1 MPKFNRLIL
10 FFLLFS
16 CSTQAAFVTDTDIF
30 ILSNSENRILK
41 INRSTQDETI
51 YQLPENSD
59 SFHVYENCIFSYVT
73 YSNRVHI
80 ISLSSG
86 ALIGQFNLPAGT
98 LKIQFYKDTVLV
110 HVRGKTSLCRYRL
123 HYTKKLSSIDFPCQ
137 IRQFFVHQDKAYVI
151 SEIGD
156 LFVLD
161 LQTLKLKNTYSSSHI
176 SRDCIIRFIEGKL
189 YALNHEGL
197 WTYSLD
203 DFSVTIFR
211 PIRFRFP
218 NDAYIHKNAIYGS
231 INVGNLLQ
239 KFDIETMKEEAN
251 IEMEAPFVIKGHSDN
266 YLFLQ
271 TFGFPF
277 QIHILDV
284 ASMSIIK
291 KIKLD
296 SVLTLD
302 VSDSHYYLGVKK
314 LYHHYYKSTDDAYKD
329 AEARV
334 KWYLDSLESS
344 MYKDVLSPADIKAL
358 MDDIPPSDALT
369 VFTSLYQPKTFIATA
384 EGKKAISR
392 IITAYG
398 KALLAG
404 DRKAE
409 LQFFHI
415 IMCEVDERRHQGFYR
430 Q

>member
-1 MPKFNRLIL
+1 MPNFNRLIL

-41 INRSTQDETI
+41 INRITQDETI

-59 SFHVYENCIFSYVT
+59 SFHVYENCIFSYTT

-80 ISLSSG
+80 ISLGSG
-86 ALIGQFNLPAGT
+86 ALIGQFNLPDGT

-137 IRQFFVHQDKAYVI
+137 IKQFFVHQEKAYVI

-161 LQTLKLKNTYSSSHI
+161 LQTLKLKNTNSSSHI

-203 DFSVTIFR
+203 DFSVARFK
-211 PIRFRFP
+211 PIRFLYP
-218 NDAYIHKNAIYGS
+218 NDIYFHKKAIYGC
-231 INVGNLLQ
+231 ITHHLLQ
-239 KFDIETMKEEAN
+239 KFDIETMKEVSN
-251 IEMEAPFVIKGHSDN
+251 IKMEALFVISGHTDN
-266 YLFLQ
+266 YLFLKSV
-271 TFGFPF
+271 GLPYEVY
-277 QIHILDV
+277 IVDV

-291 KIKLD
+291 KIKSD
-296 SVLTLD
+296 RNLTLD
-302 VSDSHYYLGVKK
+302 VSDTHYYLGVKK
-314 LYHHYYKSTDDAYKD
+314 LDLRYFKSPDHAYSE
-329 AEARV
+329 AETIV
-334 KWYLDSLESS
+334 KGYLDTLESS

-358 MDDIPPSDALT
+358 MDDIPPSDALAAI
-369 VFTSLYQPKTFIATA
+369 TSLHQPKTFIETA
-384 EGKKAISR
+384 EGKQAISR

-398 KALLAG
+398 KAFLAG
-404 DRKAE
+404 DTEAK
-409 LQFFHI
+409 LQLFHI

-430 Q
+430 L